1 MRGQS
6 IFECWHTQNVAN
18 TRGAVTPD
26 LRPLVIEADS
36 IGLIAMR
43 INTSA
48 GFDHH
53 LAQCPADCRVP
64 DAIHAL
70 EMLLLAQQALFFCAS
85 LRFIVEITN
94 VSTCQGLIAADIKDP
109 GDTDTFMQDVGNPCT
124 FEALHLQSCDVDLNH
139 LSAW

>member
-1 MRGQS
+1 M
-6 IFECWHTQNVAN
+6 AN

-26 LRPLVIEADS
+26 LRPLIVETDS
-36 IGLIAMR
+36 IGLMAMR
-43 INTSA
+43 INASA

-64 DAIHAL
+64 DAVHAL

-85 LRFIVEITN
+85 LRFIVQITD

-109 GDTDTFMQDVGNPCT
+109 GDTDTFMQDIGYPCA
-124 FEALHLQSCDVDLNH
+124 FKALHLQSGDVDLVH
-139 LSAW
+139 LLVC